1 MKFKNLIHNFEPGKL
16 DFCQICNSSNLDTV
30 LDLGFQPLPDNLRTM
45 DDKNQETIFYPLA
58 INLCRKCILLQTS
71 YIVDDTK
78 LYPSNYHYTPGISKQ
93 IRDNFNEFAK
103 KTIDLYKLKRS
114 DSILDIGCNDG
125 SLLDEFKNFGFNS
138 LFGIDP
144 TNTIKIAKNKG
155 HKTIQDFFNK
165 KSAETFLEKSKVPKI
180 ISTTNVFAH
189 TGKLGEFIEGL
200 LKIMKKETIFIV
212 ENHYLSS
219 IISKNQFDSFYH
231 EHLRTYSLTSLKK
244 LLGIYGINLIDAYV
258 TSRYGGNIQAHFSVN
273 KSLKASK
280 NVATILRK
288 EKQDRLNELDK
299 YTTFRKNI
307 AKNKGQLYDFLNLN
321 RNKLIVGKSFP
332 ARASILI
339 HHFEYLKDFINI
351 VGEQSTSKKINHYI
365 AGTNIKIVD
374 SKIFKKDKPDL
385 MLIFAWHMFENI
397 RQKWIKIGLKKT
409 KFIKPLP
416 KLEIF

>member
-1 MKFKNLIHNFEPGKL
+1 M
-16 DFCQICNSSNLDTV
+16 
-30 LDLGFQPLPDNLRTM
+30 
-45 DDKNQETIFYPLA
+45 
-58 INLCRKCILLQTS
+58 
-71 YIVDDTK
+71 
-78 LYPSNYHYTPGISKQ
+78 
-93 IRDNFNEFAK
+93 
-103 KTIDLYKLKRS
+103 
-114 DSILDIGCNDG
+114 
-125 SLLDEFKNFGFNS
+125 
-138 LFGIDP
+138 
-144 TNTIKIAKNKG
+144 
-155 HKTIQDFFNK
+155 
-165 KSAETFLEKSKVPKI
+165 
-180 ISTTNVFAH
+180 
-189 TGKLGEFIEGL
+189 
-200 LKIMKKETIFIV
+200 
-212 ENHYLSS
+212 
-219 IISKNQFDSFYH
+219 
-231 EHLRTYSLTSLKK
+231 
-244 LLGIYGINLIDAYV
+244 

>member
-1 MKFKNLIHNFEPGKL
+1 MKLKNLIHNFETGKL

-45 DDKNQETIFYPLA
+45 DDKNQQTIFYPLK

-71 YIVDDTK
+71 YIVEDKK

-165 KSAETFLEKSKVPKI
+165 KSAENFLEKSKVTKI

>member
-1 MKFKNLIHNFEPGKL
+1 MKLKNYIHNFEPGKL
-16 DFCQICNSSNLDTV
+16 DFCQICNSSDLDTV
-30 LDLGFQPLPDNLRTM
+30 LDLGFQPLPDNLRAM
-45 DDKNQETIFYPLA
+45 DDKNHETIFYPLE

-71 YIVDDTK
+71 HIVDDKK

-93 IRDNFNEFAK
+93 VRDNFSEFAK

-114 DSILDIGCNDG
+114 ETILDIGCNDG

-144 TNTIKIAKNKG
+144 TNTVKIAKNKG

-165 KSAETFLEKSKVPKI
+165 KSAENFLEKSKVPKI

-258 TSRYGGNIQAHFSVN
+258 TSRYGGNIQAHFSIN
-273 KSLKASK
+273 KNLKASK
-280 NVATILRK
+280 NVSIILRK
-288 EKQDRLNELDK
+288 EKHDKLNELDK
-299 YTTFRKNI
+299 YSTFRKNI
-307 AKNKGQLYDFLNLN
+307 AKNKSQLYDFLNLN
-321 RNKLIVGKSFP
+321 RNKLIVGKAFP

-339 HHFEYLKDFINI
+339 HHFDYLKDFINI

-365 AGTNIKIVD
+365 GGTNIKIVD